1 LENEDEFECEDGLKK
16 RGITMGS
23 WIIGILR
30 WLGPGILRAWANVL
44 VSDLG
49 QFYAKNK
56 DLFLDAVKEAETAVT
71 ADEYPDAWERRE
83 AKLKTVWKI
92 VAPILQEEAK
102 EIPSRLI
109 YGAIEAA
116 VAEVK
121 GKN

>member
-1 LENEDEFECEDGLKK
+1 
-16 RGITMGS
+16 MGS

-30 WLGPGILRAWANVL
+30 WLGPVILRAWANVL

-49 QFYAKNK
+49 GFYAKNK
-56 DLFLDAVKEAETAVT
+56 DLFLNAVGEAETAIT
-71 ADEYPDAWERRE
+71 AEEYPDAWERRE
-83 AKLKTVWKI
+83 AKLKYVWKV
-92 VAPILQEEAK
+92 VAPILAQEAK

-121 GKN
+121 GK